1 MIRQLKATL
10 TDAKTNLERAR
21 YKQREIIAANQ
32 ALRADNQALQR
43 ELDELRANQAGP
55 SSRRASTDKKVEELN
70 LALSPNFKS
79 LSYQEPEICAFE
91 IRSKRPPLSLG

>member
-32 ALRADNQALQR
+32 ALRADNQVTGDML
-43 ELDELRANQAGP
+43 
-55 SSRRASTDKKVEELN
+55 ASD
-70 LALSPNFKS
+70 LSCDPKTG
-79 LSYQEPEICAFE
+79 L
-91 IRSKRPPLSLG
+91 